1 MNNRKLVVSGLF
13 WRFLERFGAQAVSF
27 VVSIVLARLL
37 NPDIYGTVAIVT
49 VIMTILQVFIDS
61 GLGNALIQKKD
72 ADDLDFSTVFVF
84 NVLFSATLYII
95 MFFMAPFIAY
105 FYGINQLIPVVRVL
119 SLTLIFS
126 GVKNVQQ
133 AYISRHM
140 QFKRFFFATLGGTIG
155 AAVVGIV
162 MAYCGLGV
170 WALVGQYLFNGFVD
184 TLILWLTGEW
194 KPRWQF
200 SYKRFKQLFS
210 YGWKLLGTSLLDTA
224 YMDLTQLAVG
234 KIYAPGELALYNRG
248 RQYPG
253 LLVISINS
261 SIESVI
267 FPTLS
272 RVQDDIGRLKEMT
285 RWAIKIG
292 IFVMGPAML
301 GLACMAEP
309 LVRLMLTDKWIGC
322 VFYLRVYCVIYMF
335 MPVITTN
342 INAIKAI
349 GNSKLV
355 LQLEV
360 IKKIIS
366 ISVLFIVVGI
376 SVKALVISM
385 LLIGILNQV
394 VNSWPNKKILNYSY
408 LEQVRDIL
416 PSLILS
422 GIMVCIIYPIQFLH
436 MGDFLTIVVQFGV
449 GVCIYVVGAKITKND
464 CLDYILKILRNNRK
478 NGN

>member
-1 MNNRKLVVSGLF
+1 MNNKRLVVSGLF

-27 VVSIVLARLL
+27 VVSVVLARLL
-37 NPDIYGTVAIVT
+37 DPDIYGTVAIVT

-84 NVLFSATLYII
+84 NVIFSVALYLVMFLIAPII
-95 MFFMAPFIAY
+95 AK
-105 FYGINQLIPVVRVL
+105 FYGINQLVPVVRVL

-133 AYISRHM
+133 AYVSRHM

-170 WALVGQYLFNGFVD
+170 WALVGQYIFNGFVD
-184 TLILWLTGEW
+184 TFILWLTGDW
-194 KPRWQF
+194 KPKWKF
-200 SYKRFKQLFS
+200 SYLRFKQLFS
-210 YGWKLLGTSLLDTA
+210 YGWKLLGTSLLNTI

-234 KIYAPGELALYNRG
+234 KIYAPADLALYNRG

-261 SIESVI
+261 SIESVS
-267 FPTLS
+267 FPAFS
-272 RVQDDIGRLKEMT
+272 KVQDDIVRLKEMT

-292 IFVMGPAML
+292 FFIMAPAML
-301 GLACMAEP
+301 GLACVAEP
-309 LVRLMLTDKWIGC
+309 VVRLMLTDKWIGC

-335 MPVITTN
+335 MPIVTTN
-342 INAIKAI
+342 INAIKAM
-349 GNSKLV
+349 GKSKLV

-366 ISVLFIVVGI
+366 ISILFIMVGI
-376 SVKALVISM
+376 SIKALVISM
-385 LLIGILNQV
+385 LLISIVDQV

-408 LEQVRDIL
+408 FEQIKDIF
-416 PSLILS
+416 PSLFLAM
-422 GIMVCIIYPIQFLH
+422 IMVCAIYPIQFLPINDVLVIALQLVS
-436 MGDFLTIVVQFGV
+436 GVIV
-449 GVCIYVVGAKITKND
+449 YVIGAKIMKND
-464 CLDYILKILRNNRK
+464 CLDYVLRTIK
-478 NGN
+478 NKGR

>member
-1 MNNRKLVVSGLF
+1 MNNKRLVVSGLF

-27 VVSIVLARLL
+27 VVSVVLARLL
-37 NPDIYGTVAIVT
+37 DPDIYGTVAIVT

-84 NVLFSATLYII
+84 NVIFSVALYLVMFLIAPII
-95 MFFMAPFIAY
+95 AK
-105 FYGINQLIPVVRVL
+105 FYGINQLVPVVRVL
-119 SLTLIFS
+119 SLTLVFS

-133 AYISRHM
+133 AYVSRHM

-170 WALVGQYLFNGFVD
+170 WALVGQYIFNGFVD
-184 TLILWLTGEW
+184 TFILWLTGDW
-194 KPRWQF
+194 KPKWKF
-200 SYKRFKQLFS
+200 SYLRFKQLFS
-210 YGWKLLGTSLLDTA
+210 YGWKLLGTSLLNTI

-234 KIYAPGELALYNRG
+234 KIYAPADLALYNRG

-261 SIESVI
+261 SIESVS
-267 FPTLS
+267 FPAFS
-272 RVQDDIGRLKEMT
+272 KVQDDIVRLKEMT

-292 IFVMGPAML
+292 FFIMAPAML
-301 GLACMAEP
+301 GLACVAEP
-309 LVRLMLTDKWIGC
+309 VVRLMLTDKWIGC

-335 MPVITTN
+335 MPIVTTN
-342 INAIKAI
+342 INAIKAM
-349 GNSKLV
+349 GKSKLV

-366 ISVLFIVVGI
+366 ISILFIMVGI
-376 SVKALVISM
+376 SIKALVISM
-385 LLIGILNQV
+385 LLISIVDQV

-408 LEQVRDIL
+408 FEQIKDIF
-416 PSLILS
+416 PSLFLAM
-422 GIMVCIIYPIQFLH
+422 IMVCAIYPIQFLPINDVLVIALQLVS
-436 MGDFLTIVVQFGV
+436 GVIV
-449 GVCIYVVGAKITKND
+449 YVIGAKIMKND
-464 CLDYILKILRNNRK
+464 CLDYVLRTIK
-478 NGN
+478 NKGR

>member
-1 MNNRKLVVSGLF
+1 MNNKRLVVSGLF

-27 VVSIVLARLL
+27 VVSVVLARLL
-37 NPDIYGTVAIVT
+37 DPDIYGTVAIVT

-84 NVLFSATLYII
+84 NVIFSVALYLVMFLIAPII
-95 MFFMAPFIAY
+95 AK
-105 FYGINQLIPVVRVL
+105 FYGINQLVPVVRVL
-119 SLTLIFS
+119 SLTLVFS

-133 AYISRHM
+133 AYVSRHM

-170 WALVGQYLFNGFVD
+170 WALVGQYIFNGFVD
-184 TLILWLTGEW
+184 TFILWLTGDW
-194 KPRWQF
+194 KPKWKF
-200 SYKRFKQLFS
+200 SYLRFKQLFS
-210 YGWKLLGTSLLDTA
+210 YGGKLLGTSLLNTI

-234 KIYAPGELALYNRG
+234 KIYAPADLALYNRG

-261 SIESVI
+261 SIESVS
-267 FPTLS
+267 FPAFS
-272 RVQDDIGRLKEMT
+272 KVQDDIVRLKEMT

-292 IFVMGPAML
+292 FFIMAPAML
-301 GLACMAEP
+301 GLAWVAEP
-309 LVRLMLTDKWIGC
+309 VVRLMLTDKWIGC

-335 MPVITTN
+335 MPIVTTN
-342 INAIKAI
+342 INAIKAM
-349 GNSKLV
+349 GKSKLV

-366 ISVLFIVVGI
+366 ISILFIMVGI
-376 SVKALVISM
+376 SIKALVISM
-385 LLIGILNQV
+385 LLISIVDQV

-408 LEQVRDIL
+408 FEQIKDIF
-416 PSLILS
+416 PSLFLAM
-422 GIMVCIIYPIQFLH
+422 IMVCAIYPIQFLPINDVLVIALQLVS
-436 MGDFLTIVVQFGV
+436 GVIV
-449 GVCIYVVGAKITKND
+449 YVIGAKIMKND
-464 CLDYILKILRNNRK
+464 CLDYVLRTIK
-478 NGN
+478 NKGR

>member
-1 MNNRKLVVSGLF
+1 MSVVGPRPLLVKYLPLYNEHQARRHEVRPGF
-13 WRFLERFGAQAVSF
+13 TGYAQANG
-27 VVSIVLARLL
+27 R
-37 NPDIYGTVAIVT
+37 
-49 VIMTILQVFIDS
+49 
-61 GLGNALIQKKD
+61 NAL
-72 ADDLDFSTVFVF
+72 S
-84 NVLFSATLYII
+84 
-95 MFFMAPFIAY
+95 
-105 FYGINQLIPVVRVL
+105 
-119 SLTLIFS
+119 
-126 GVKNVQQ
+126 
-133 AYISRHM
+133 
-140 QFKRFFFATLGGTIG
+140 
-155 AAVVGIV
+155 
-162 MAYCGLGV
+162 
-170 WALVGQYLFNGFVD
+170 
-184 TLILWLTGEW
+184 
-194 KPRWQF
+194 
-200 SYKRFKQLFS
+200 
-210 YGWKLLGTSLLDTA
+210 WKLLGTSLLDTA

-376 SVKALVISM
+376 SVKALVIKK
-385 LLIGILNQV
+385 LKKARRYALTDNIK
-394 VNSWPNKKILNYSY
+394 NKTKK
-408 LEQVRDIL
+408 DIYFFCH
-416 PSLILS
+416 
-422 GIMVCIIYPIQFLH
+422 V
-436 MGDFLTIVVQFGV
+436 
-449 GVCIYVVGAKITKND
+449 
-464 CLDYILKILRNNRK
+464 LK
-478 NGN
+478 